1 MTTVDLYPYLI
12 LVGSSILAAA
22 AWLLHRI
29 RVQTQLGQ
37 ELIRLNEE
45 VSFDLP
51 DFLRKCWPILEAGD
65 FIGLSWRLEWFGA
78 TISGEHGAV
87 VEGVLYQHIEV
98 QEISLDIRLFHR
110 KRGWEQRYF
119 SQVLAENFFLVARM
133 DIWIKIGTVR
143 GTFDQTAK
151 MNVFLQ
157 HDMKNLLQ
165 LVSLASDQ
173 LINRQPGQ
181 EEKILNS
188 LQKSVPSI
196 RERAKH
202 MLNTLVKSRTSQ
214 VKSTITLSEVINHH
228 AVLFEIEVHTH
239 GDAQVSV
246 SEEALHGIFEN
257 LLGNYAWRARRD
269 NAQALDLHVT
279 ITQHE
284 MKVVIEIEDLNGE
297 PYLWPERLFEPFWSE
312 RGASRGI
319 GLYQSRQ
326 LATSQGG
333 DLSAIAKTDA
343 PLKFVLTLL
352 SKV

>member
-12 LVGSSILAAA
+12 LVGVSILAAA

-29 RVQTQLGQ
+29 RVQTRLGQ
-37 ELIRLNEE
+37 KLIKLNEE

-51 DFLRKCWPILEAGD
+51 DFLRKCWPILEEGD
-65 FIGLSWRLEWFGA
+65 FSGMSWRMEWFGA
-78 TISGEHGAV
+78 TISGEQGKFT
-87 VEGVLYQHIEV
+87 EGVLYQHIEV
-98 QEISLDIRLFHR
+98 QEISLDIRLFNR
-110 KRGWEQRYF
+110 KRGWEQHYF
-119 SQVLAENFFLVARM
+119 SEVLAENFFLVARM

-173 LINRQPGQ
+173 LLNRQPGQ
-181 EEKILNS
+181 EEKILSS

-202 MLNTLVKSRTSQ
+202 MLDTLVKSRTSQ
-214 VKSTITLSEVINHH
+214 AATAIALSDVINHN
-228 AVLFEIEVHTH
+228 AVLFEIEIHTH
-239 GDAQVSV
+239 GDALVSA

-257 LLGNYAWRARRD
+257 LLGNYAWRSRTNGA
-269 NAQALDLHVT
+269 NVLDLHVT
-279 ITQHE
+279 ITKHD
-284 MKVVIEIEDLNGE
+284 MKIVIEIEDLNGE
-297 PYLWPERLFEPFWSE
+297 PCLWPERLFEPFWSE
-312 RGASRGI
+312 RGGSRGI

-326 LATSQGG
+326 LATAQGG
-333 DLSAIAKTDA
+333 ELSAIAKPDA
-343 PLKFVLTLL
+343 PLKFVLTLQ
-352 SKV
+352 SKE

>member
-12 LVGSSILAAA
+12 LVGASILAAA

-29 RVQTQLGQ
+29 REQTRLGQ
-37 ELIRLNEE
+37 ELVRLNEE
-45 VSFDLP
+45 ASYDLP
-51 DFLRKCWPILEAGD
+51 DFLRKCWSILEAGN

-78 TISGEHGAV
+78 TISGEQGKFT
-87 VEGVLYQHIEV
+87 EGVLYQHIEV

-181 EEKILNS
+181 EERILSS

-196 RERAKH
+196 RDRAKQ

-214 VKSTITLSEVINHH
+214 DKTIIILSEVINHT
-228 AVLFEIEVHTH
+228 AELFEIDIHTH

-257 LLGNYAWRARRD
+257 LLGNYAWRSRKEDAPV
-269 NAQALDLHVT
+269 LDLHVT
-279 ITQHE
+279 IIEHE
-284 MKVVIEIEDLNGE
+284 LKVVIEIEDLNGE
-297 PYLWPERLFEPFWSE
+297 PCLWPERLFEPFWSE

-326 LATSQGG
+326 LATTQGG
-333 DLSAIAKTDA
+333 DLSAIAKSDG

-352 SKV
+352 SKE